1 MNESHEQFQKVFT
14 ELYSLSLSD
23 KINFLDD
30 LLFYCTIAGRG
41 IWSVKQYTDAEKI
54 EAFKWLNELLHRFW
68 KIRSGLQNGEVNDFE
83 TRLYD
88 NMKFYGDQSIL
99 LRMHLVPTTL
109 GAFNIFKERQKSHE
123 HDG

>member
-1 MNESHEQFQKVFT
+1 MNCC
-14 ELYSLSLSD
+14 
-23 KINFLDD
+23 I
-30 LLFYCTIAGRG
+30 G
-41 IWSVKQYTDAEKI
+41 
-54 EAFKWLNELLHRFW
+54 FW